1 MKYANLSECKVQSV
15 VRAKIKKKKKKI
27 IKIRRIISLVFF
39 GSS

>member
-15 VRAKIKKKKKKI
+15 VRAKIKKKKKI
-27 IKIRRIISLVFF
+27 IKIQRIISLVFF

>member
-15 VRAKIKKKKKKI
+15 VRAKIKKKKI